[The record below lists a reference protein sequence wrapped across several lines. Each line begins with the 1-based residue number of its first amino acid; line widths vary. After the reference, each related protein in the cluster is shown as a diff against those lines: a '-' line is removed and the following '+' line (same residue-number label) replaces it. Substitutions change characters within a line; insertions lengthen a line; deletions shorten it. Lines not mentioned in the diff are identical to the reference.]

1 MAPPPPTP
9 RPSLDPALADG
20 AAAAA
25 AGRWPS
31 RAERSCSS
39 NGAACAAALDA
50 PFEEQLHGALRAIV
64 GARAAAGHKGA
75 PEVAFTITDMSYGD
89 MLHEV
94 ATMVARVG
102 LRREFFYIALDRA
115 TALGACAS
123 GYRVVLLDA
132 AEAAAEARQ
141 AHAGGDA
148 EGMAKKRVVYS
159 AKCARPCR

>member
-1 MAPPPPTP
+1 MDLTLRRAP
-9 RPSLDPALADG
+9 ADG

-31 RAERSCSS
+31 RAER
-39 NGAACAAALDA
+39 AACAAALDA

-94 ATMVARVG
+94 AAMVARVG

-115 TALGACAS
+115 TALGACAA

>member
-1 MAPPPPTP
+1 MEV
-9 RPSLDPALADG
+9 RV
-20 AAAAA
+20 AAVARSVAA
-25 AGRWPS
+25 
-31 RAERSCSS
+31 
-39 NGAACAAALDA
+39 
-50 PFEEQLHGALRAIV
+50 
-64 GARAAAGHKGA
+64 
-75 PEVAFTITDMSYGD
+75 
-89 MLHEV
+89 
-94 ATMVARVG
+94 VARVG